1 VGSYRF
7 VAAKSTEK
15 RDPISWRFGYRDGS
29 DNFVLLS
36 EVFGATAP
44 DPVQGQAV
52 FYEAYPTFMP
62 PSPPA
67 IPSPPTSPPPPPYH
81 PPSVPPPLIPSPSP
95 QPPPLPPGE
104 ARAPEKPPPPPPP
117 PSATV
122 WEFIFTGVRG
132 KFTDGVQLAEVYLYD
147 ADGDNLTVA
156 IASNPGGDQSLNLFQ
171 TANKAVDGILENRWL
186 DTSILK
192 PDGSCCDSATL
203 QLTLSEA
210 ASVGSYRFVAAKST
224 EKRDPISWRF
234 GYRDGSDNF
243 VLLSEV
249 FGATAPDPVQGQ
261 AVFYEAYPTFMPPSP
276 PSPPPPFPSPPPSPP
291 PAVPISLALPS
302 SPSTPPPLEIA
313 PSLPPLVLTPG
324 APSAPP
330 PPIDGQ
336 SKSGSNQS
344 SLSDGELAGVVVA
357 SLGGAVLILMLGL
370 FFLLRR
376 KSLTEMVA
384 GGGDMPLVAVSDAPA
399 PPT

>member
-1 VGSYRF
+1 MSVTLTVLLVQC
-7 VAAKSTEK
+7 VAAQ
-15 RDPISWRFGYRDGS
+15 F
-29 DNFVLLS
+29 
-36 EVFGATAP
+36 
-44 DPVQGQAV
+44 
-52 FYEAYPTFMP
+52 PT
-62 PSPPA
+62 
-67 IPSPPTSPPPPPYH
+67 
-81 PPSVPPPLIPSPSP
+81 
-95 QPPPLPPGE
+95 
-104 ARAPEKPPPPPPP
+104 
-117 PSATV
+117 ATV
-122 WEFIFTGVRG
+122 WEFQ
-132 KFTDGVQLAEVYLYD
+132 FTDVRSHGGLDAVQLAEVYLFGPS
-147 ADGDNLTVA
+147 GDNLTVVT
-156 IASNPGGDQSLNLFQ
+156 ASNPGGDQILNPGQ
-171 TANKAVDGILENRWL
+171 TASKAVDGILENRWL

-276 PSPPPPFPSPPPSPP
+276 PSPPPPFPSPSPP